1 MKNIKWV
8 IISIVALASLLRLP
22 YLNTHMVS
30 LYGDEIAI
38 GYNAFS
44 IVKTGR
50 DEFGKF
56 MPLQFES
63 WGDQKNPAYI
73 YAVAAVQLF
82 TGATPASVRIPSAIS
97 GIIAVFLVYKLVLLL
112 GLGEAIASIG
122 ALLLALTPW
131 HIHISRGG
139 YEANMALTLGLAS
152 VVALLSW
159 FKSGTRKQ
167 LILSVIYLVLSTYT
181 YYTTKMFAPMLLGF
195 VWIWGWQNVV
205 NKKLINIKSALTYW
219 VMAAALAAPL
229 IYLALFSGGQAR
241 FQAINIFADKTVV
254 NRVIRDRNF
263 FPDSRSLMAKVMEN
277 KYIYN
282 FLDFTTYY
290 FDNFSG
296 QFLFVGGDSNLR
308 YGQSNHGMLYL
319 LDAPLIIIGM
329 FLLFT
334 RNRKVFYLLIG
345 WLLLAPLPT
354 ALVGKAYGL
363 RSIAMLPIPQIFA
376 AYTIFEFYK
385 WAKNTK
391 LRLALFGLFS
401 ALYLL
406 SFINWT
412 IRYVYQYPSY
422 GRYWYDSTMYEALQF
437 AKVNES
443 KYDNII
449 ITQSYGETS
458 MYYAYYNQID
468 PREYQ
473 KAKENRLT
481 VDGVPMIKIGKYYF
495 GDIRPKGPI
504 EKMDLPVNTLLI
516 VQPLFEYG
524 EEDILARDDGR
535 VIFRTFGF
543 PTVHMKLKDGGVF
556 K

>member
-1 MKNIKWV
+1 MKNMKWV
-8 IISIVALASLLRLP
+8 IIGIVTIASLLRLP

-56 MPLQFES
+56 MPLQFQS
-63 WGDQKNPAYI
+63 WGDQKNPVYI
-73 YAVAAVQLF
+73 YAVSVVQLI

-97 GIIAVFLVYKLVLLL
+97 GILAVYLTYKLVILL
-112 GLGEAIASIG
+112 GVGEVVASIA

-152 VVALLSW
+152 VVTLLSW
-159 FKSGTRKQ
+159 FKSGTRKE
-167 LILSVIYLVLSTYT
+167 LILSAIYLVLSTYT
-181 YYTTKMFAPMLLGF
+181 YYTTKMFSPLLLGL
-195 VWIWGWQNVV
+195 VWAWGWRNIE
-205 NKKLINIKSALTYW
+205 KKKTIIFKNAVTYW
-219 VMAAALAAPL
+219 LMAAVLATPL
-229 IYLALFSGGQAR
+229 IYLALFADGQAR

-254 NRVIRDRNF
+254 NRVIRNRNF
-263 FPDSRSLMAKVMEN
+263 FPDAKSLMAKAMEN
-277 KYIYN
+277 KYVYN

-334 RNRKVFYLLIG
+334 KNRKVFYLLLA

-376 AYTIFEFYK
+376 AFTMYEFYK
-385 WAKNTK
+385 WAKEAK
-391 LRLALFGLFS
+391 FRIALFRLFS
-401 ALYLL
+401 VLYLL
-406 SFINWT
+406 SFVNWT
-412 IRYVYQYPSY
+412 VRYVYQYPSY

-437 AKVNES
+437 AKINEN

-468 PREYQ
+468 PRVYRE
-473 KAKENRLT
+473 AKENKLII
-481 VDGVPMIKIGKYYF
+481 DGVPMIKIGKYLF
-495 GDIRPKGPI
+495 GDIRPRGPI
-504 EKMDLPVNTLLI
+504 EKMDLPKNTLLI

-524 EEDILARDDGR
+524 EEDLLARDDGR

-543 PTVHMKLKDGGVF
+543 PTVHMKLKDGEGA